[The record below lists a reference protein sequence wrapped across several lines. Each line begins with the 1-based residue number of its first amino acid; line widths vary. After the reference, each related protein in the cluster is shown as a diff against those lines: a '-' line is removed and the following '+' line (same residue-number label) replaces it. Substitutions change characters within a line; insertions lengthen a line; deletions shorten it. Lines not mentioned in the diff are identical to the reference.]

1 MEQPGTRKCRECQ
14 DETKLVECLW
24 VKFHQKSKHRGE
36 EHAEGW
42 RQGPS
47 LEVRGPNQENTA
59 TYKTAPS
66 SQDPSLFES
75 LSYQEG
81 RDEHRPRC
89 GIVESHWLECSQPCQ
104 MLWHGTESN
113 RNHLLASQIPPQNMI
128 RSCSESPFQ
137 DSAT

>member
-1 MEQPGTRKCRECQ
+1 MSEHTEQPGTRKCRECQ

-24 VKFHQKSKHRGE
+24 IKFHQKSKHRGE

-81 RDEHRPRC
+81 RDEHHPRC
-89 GIVESHWLECSQPCQ
+89 GIVETTGWSVPSLARCFILAPRAAE
-104 MLWHGTESN
+104 TTY
-113 RNHLLASQIPPQNMI
+113 LLHRFPPKI
-128 RSCSESPFQ
+128 
-137 DSAT
+137 

>member
-1 MEQPGTRKCRECQ
+1 MTIFHSFLWLSNISLYIYIHPTSSCIRFVAMSEHMEQPGTRKCRECQ

-104 MLWHGTESN
+104 ML
-113 RNHLLASQIPPQNMI
+113 
-128 RSCSESPFQ
+128 
-137 DSAT
+137 